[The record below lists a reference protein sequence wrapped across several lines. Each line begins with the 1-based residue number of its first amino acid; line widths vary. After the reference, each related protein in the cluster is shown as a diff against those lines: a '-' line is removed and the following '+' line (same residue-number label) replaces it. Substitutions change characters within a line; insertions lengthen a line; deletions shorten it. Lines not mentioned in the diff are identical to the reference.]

1 MSERPAGAPQREY
14 GVISHFRATSP
25 FSRAILFLP
34 TAMLTEYEQQRERNV
49 RSCRF

>member
-1 MSERPAGAPQREY
+1 MSETACWRRHSAK
-14 GVISHFRATSP
+14 VISHFRATSP